1 MTLTAVIVVLLSV
14 VFHASWNAR
23 IHKMNSPD
31 IVLILSYF
39 IVGLLCFPFFLVDPP
54 TGVTKFLIPSALAQS
69 IYMWMLGTAYRDGS
83 LGIAYPISRGTA
95 PLLIGI
101 GGWVFLSETPSMPTI
116 LGLITLVIGLF
127 ILAGLGQKIGE
138 RKAVLMAAVS
148 GLATVGYSL
157 LDARAV
163 DETNPLSYFS
173 VIALMSSTTVL
184 CCRRIPFAR
193 IKQSFF
199 PAATIGALQGGSYL
213 LILLAFR
220 WAQAGQV
227 AGLRQLSI
235 PLGVFL
241 ASEALGKRSWTGV
254 TLVAAGAALVVW

>member
-1 MTLTAVIVVLLSV
+1 
-14 VFHASWNAR
+14 
-23 IHKMNSPD
+23 
-31 IVLILSYF
+31 
-39 IVGLLCFPFFLVDPP
+39 
-54 TGVTKFLIPSALAQS
+54 
-69 IYMWMLGTAYRDGS
+69 
-83 LGIAYPISRGTA
+83 
-95 PLLIGI
+95 
-101 GGWVFLSETPSMPTI
+101 TPSIPTI

-148 GLATVGYSL
+148 GLAPVGYSL

-199 PAATIGALQGGSYL
+199 PATTIGALQGGSYL